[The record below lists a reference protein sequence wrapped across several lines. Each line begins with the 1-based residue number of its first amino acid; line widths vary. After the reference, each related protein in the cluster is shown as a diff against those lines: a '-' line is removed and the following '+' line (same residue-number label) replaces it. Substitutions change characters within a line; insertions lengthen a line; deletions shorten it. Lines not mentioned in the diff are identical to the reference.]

1 VEKMPDIL
9 EEFGAAIGSIIF
21 IVVVFFWLLPV
32 KLLPILSEIGES
44 EIISPIFSYI
54 VGVLLIIAVT
64 LFFIKSKI
72 F

>member
-1 VEKMPDIL
+1 MPDIL